1 MYKKGFLKIE
11 LSNPDLNV
19 GNPYKNAQTIIKVL
33 NKSKSSFVLFS
44 ELCLSGYSSGDLFF
58 DTAFLEEN
66 LKALNFIINNNNFKG
81 VYFIG
86 MPFFFSEGLI
96 LNIAV
101 VVQNKKIL
109 GIVPK
114 QTIPNY
120 KEFNEKR
127 WFSSGKIIKSRI
139 IDFLGQKVPIG
150 DILFINKKFDIIF
163 GVEICQDLWNI
174 ESPSDLLV
182 LNGAHLIFNLSA
194 STEHI
199 GKVNFRKM
207 AVLNHSRKQI
217 GGYFYTS
224 SGITE
229 SVTNTIF
236 SSHKIAAVLG
246 NVIGEKNLFDEDKNL
261 IVDVFVDV
269 IKFQRRVDTTFA
281 DQKIGKEFPFLKSYF
296 QLEETEN
303 YHFEKPFSPKP
314 FVEVPELKENLKLS
328 HIIQVK
334 SLKTKILN
342 IKNAKIIL
350 KLRDR
355 INEFLTLMVA
365 IQSLKMNKISLDN
378 VIVIIE
384 KKYFK
389 EEELFFLI
397 NEFLTE
403 LGINSIMDK
412 KLFLSKKIKDK
423 KIILESDNLSE
434 IALGKVS
441 SKYCDYDYIY
451 NVNLG
456 IPNTLMAELIIF
468 YFEEKI
474 ISINPKLKEFYL
486 KKINEFL
493 SLKILIEDFILF
505 HRLNNNFNTEKI
517 AYLISKTFM
526 LTFEKSLELTRKYIK
541 KFYNSH
547 HKRQQMAPGPK
558 IIENSVSFRTEL
570 QLPIFLDFMN

>member
-1 MYKKGFLKIE
+1 MYRNGFLKIE
-11 LSNPDLNV
+11 LSNPDLKV
-19 GNPYKNAQTIIKVL
+19 GNPYKNAQSIIKVL
-33 NKSKSSFVLFS
+33 NKSESSFVLFS

-58 DTAFLEEN
+58 DTTFLEEN
-66 LKALNFIINNNNFKG
+66 LKSLNYIINNNNFKG
-81 VYFIG
+81 VYLIG
-86 MPFFFSEGLI
+86 MPFFLEGLI
-96 LNIAV
+96 LNVAV
-101 VVQNKKIL
+101 VIQDKKIL

-127 WFSSGKIIKSRI
+127 WFSSGKIIKSQI

-207 AVLNHSRKQI
+207 AVLNHSRKQV

-229 SVTNTIF
+229 SITNHIF

-246 NVIGEKNLFDEDKNL
+246 NLIGEKNLFDEEKKL

-281 DQKIGKEFPFLKSYF
+281 DQKIGKEFNFLKSYYE
-296 QLEETEN
+296 LEEVKN
-303 YHFEKPFSPKP
+303 YYFEKPFLTKP
-314 FVEVPELKENLKLS
+314 FVETPELKENLKLS

-334 SLKTKILN
+334 SLKTKISN
-342 IKNAKIIL
+342 IKNSKIVL
-350 KLRDR
+350 KLTDR
-355 INEFLTLMVA
+355 INEFLTLMVVV
-365 IQSLKMNKISLDN
+365 QSFAMNKESLDN
-378 VIVIIE
+378 IIVIIE
-384 KKYFK
+384 KKYFA

-397 NEFLTE
+397 KEFVTE
-403 LGINSIMDK
+403 LGIKTIINEN
-412 KLFLSKKIKDK
+412 LFLNKDKEIKCKKIV
-423 KIILESDNLSE
+423 LESDNLSE
-434 IALGKVS
+434 IALGKIS
-441 SKYCDYDYIY
+441 PKYCNYDYLY

-456 IPNTLMAELIIF
+456 LPNTLMTELIIF

-474 ISINPKLKEFYL
+474 IPINSKLKEIYL

-493 SLKILIEDFILF
+493 TLKILIEDFILF
-505 HRLNNNFNTEKI
+505 HRLNNNFSKEKI
-517 AYLISKTFM
+517 AYLINKTFM
-526 LTFEKSLELTRKYIK
+526 LTFEQSLELTEKYIK

-547 HKRQQMAPGPK
+547 YKRQQMAPGPK
-558 IIENSVSFRTEL
+558 IIENSISFRTEL
-570 QLPIFLDFMN
+570 QLPIDFVN